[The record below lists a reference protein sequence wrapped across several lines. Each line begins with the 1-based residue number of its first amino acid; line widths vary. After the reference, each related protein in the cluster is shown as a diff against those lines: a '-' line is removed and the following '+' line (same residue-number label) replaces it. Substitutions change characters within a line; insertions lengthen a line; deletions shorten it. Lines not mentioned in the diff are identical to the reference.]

1 MQGILLAGGY
11 GTRLG
16 PVAKV
21 VNKHLLPIFDKPM
34 IYYPLTTMI
43 LAGVK
48 EILLISTPD
57 SIDYYTRL
65 LKHGEEF
72 GIKIEFKIQETPSG
86 IPDAFRIAEQEL
98 DSNSPCTLILGDN
111 FFYGPT
117 LGSQLNTGD
126 KPSTAICYITHV
138 NNPENFG
145 VVTFKDGYPNIIQEK
160 PKNSTS
166 NLAITGFYQFP
177 ENVWELSKSLQPSK
191 RGETE
196 ITDLLR
202 EYLELNNLLCKK
214 LPRGT
219 TWLDTGS
226 ADGLLE
232 ASNFVSIIQNRQ
244 CLLVGSPHE
253 AAWRIGNIN
262 KSKLLENSERFNQS
276 TYGKQLFNL
285 TKENA
290 KD

>member
-16 PVAKV
+16 PVTKV
-21 VNKHLLPIFDKPM
+21 INKHLLPIFDKPM

-48 EILLISTPD
+48 EILLISTPE
-57 SIDYYTRL
+57 SIDYYKRL

-72 GIKIEFKIQETPSG
+72 GIKIAFKIQESPSG
-86 IPDAFRIAEQEL
+86 IPDAFRIAEGVL
-98 DSNSPCTLILGDN
+98 DANSSCTLILGDN

-117 LGSQLNTGD
+117 LGSQLNIGHTL
-126 KPSTAICYITHV
+126 SSAICYITHV

-145 VVTFKDGYPNIIQEK
+145 VVSFKNGYPNIIQEK
-160 PKNSTS
+160 PENSES
-166 NLAITGFYQFP
+166 KMAITGFYQFP
-177 ENVWELSKSLQPSK
+177 KNVWDLSKTLKPSK

-202 EYLELNNLLCKK
+202 EYLESNNLLCKE

-226 ADGLLE
+226 ANGLLE

-262 KSKLLENSERFNQS
+262 KSKLLENSERFKHS
-276 TYGKQLFNL
+276 TYGKRLFDL
-285 TKENA
+285 TIDDA
-290 KD
+290 KN